1 MVRRGCIRAVV
12 GHQENLRPTMTTL
25 RTRVP
30 HLITALLLL
39 LGLMTAASAQAQ
51 ATPQRLTAGT
61 TICSNSPIPAGW
73 VVTGSYRNN
82 GCAGAGYI
90 YTILDTSNLTRV
102 TVCSNSPIPTNWVI
116 TGSYTTS
123 TCEGFG
129 YAYTLAKITTQ
140 TTTTICSFSPLPAG
154 WVVTGSFSTGTCA
167 GSNIAYTIRKL

>member
-1 MVRRGCIRAVV
+1 
-12 GHQENLRPTMTTL
+12 MTTF

-30 HLITALLLL
+30 HLITAVLLL
-39 LGLMTAASAQAQ
+39 LGLMTAASTQAQ

-90 YTILDTSNLTRV
+90 YTILDTSNLTNV

-140 TTTTICSFSPLPAG
+140 TTTTVCSFSPLPAG
-154 WVVTGSFSTGTCA
+154 WVVTGSYSTGTCA
-167 GSNIAYTIRKL
+167 GSNIAYTIRKV